1 MKYRAF
7 KFAVKIATFAMFP
20 VVVFVLG
27 YRAAYRYTSAWLRQQ
42 LDEVSWKGRP

>member
-20 VVVFVLG
+20 AVVIVFG
-27 YRAAYRYTSAWLRQQ
+27 YRAAYRYTALWLGQQ
-42 LDEVSWKGRP
+42 LEAAPKKGQP